1 MRLGQ
6 KMQAPS
12 SPALEKRNDLTARRC
27 QVWHVG
33 LMVPKGFEHARTA
46 ALCAT
51 GVGRGKFRLG
61 AVVMRDTHVISAGF
75 NSYKT
80 HTKLARVTEYPCLHA
95 ETHAMFR
102 AGLDNIEG
110 LTMYVIR
117 LGKDGS
123 TRLAKPCMVC
133 QHYIHLS
140 ALGNVYYTID
150 QKEYGTL

>member
-1 MRLGQ
+1 MLSR
-6 KMQAPS
+6 
-12 SPALEKRNDLTARRC
+12 
-27 QVWHVG
+27 
-33 LMVPKGFEHARTA
+33 GFDHARTA

-102 AGLDNIEG
+102 AGLDNIAG
-110 LTMYVIR
+110 YTMYVIR
-117 LGKDGS
+117 IGRDGAV
-123 TRLAKPCMVC
+123 RLAKPCMTC

-140 ALGNVYYTID
+140 ELGNVYYSID
-150 QKEYGTL
+150 QEEYGTL